1 MQDSVYY
8 STPQSFYR
16 EYIKVIADKNKTAP
30 QILSTFRER
39 KLIPKEFATVTARQ
53 LAEDPEYCERL
64 VRVLRARMEP
74 ESPKFPY
81 ANYKKER
88 AQELI
93 DDLAAMY
100 KYWGVKVVDAKAD
113 IVIGSWPPNRKVN
126 NTRYNAQI
134 FNYRL
139 EVAFVPFA
147 NTENTS
153 KIIGCINS
161 VPGLDYGES
170 YFDGGS
176 YRVETKGRGYIR
188 IKEVLEIS

>member
-1 MQDSVYY
+1 
-8 STPQSFYR
+8 
-16 EYIKVIADKNKTAP
+16 
-30 QILSTFRER
+30 
-39 KLIPKEFATVTARQ
+39 
-53 LAEDPEYCERL
+53 
-64 VRVLRARMEP
+64 
-74 ESPKFPY
+74 
-81 ANYKKER
+81 
-88 AQELI
+88 
-93 DDLAAMY
+93 MY

-147 NTENTS
+147 NIEKDS

-170 YFDGGS
+170 YFEGGS
-176 YRVETKGRGYIR
+176 YRVETKIRGVYPN
-188 IKEVLEIS
+188 KEVLGIS